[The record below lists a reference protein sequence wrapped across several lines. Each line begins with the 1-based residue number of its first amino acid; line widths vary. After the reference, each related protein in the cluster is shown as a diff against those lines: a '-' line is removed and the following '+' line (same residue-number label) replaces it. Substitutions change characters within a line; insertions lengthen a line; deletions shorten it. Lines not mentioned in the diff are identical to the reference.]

1 MGYQWFYKPLLARG
15 KGCFLFL
22 KSDFFV
28 YGCGI
33 KKKLVR
39 LRSKKMKN
47 NTFVVIMA
55 GGIGSRFWPLSQ
67 TNYPKQFLDILGTG
81 KTFLQETAD
90 RFLPLCPYENMIVVT
105 NAEYKDIVINQLPQV
120 PIENILLEPMRKNTA
135 PCIAYAN
142 SVIAKK
148 NANANIIVSPADH
161 LILNTNKFINIIK
174 SGLDFIAEQSVLLTI
189 GIKPTRPET
198 GYGYIQVN
206 HEEKTSNPILKVKT
220 FTEKPN
226 YELAQF
232 FLKSGDFFWNSGIF
246 IWNIN
251 TINIAFENHL
261 PEVFHLFDEYLN
273 SKNIDE
279 QGLSYIYSE
288 CPNISIDY
296 GIMEK
301 ADNVFVIKADFG
313 WSDLG
318 TWGSLFENLPKD
330 KKSNIVRGNHVY
342 VHDSDNNFIQVPN
355 GKIAVIN
362 GVSNLII
369 VEHENML
376 LISDKNKEQ
385 EIKTVVNQIKL
396 L

>member
-1 MGYQWFYKPLLARG
+1 
-15 KGCFLFL
+15 
-22 KSDFFV
+22 
-28 YGCGI
+28 
-33 KKKLVR
+33 
-39 LRSKKMKN
+39 MKN

-81 KTFLQETAD
+81 KTFLQETAE
-90 RFLPLCPYENMIVVT
+90 RFLSLCPYENMIVVT
-105 NAEYKDIVINQLPQV
+105 NAEYKDIVAEQLPEV
-120 PIENILLEPMRKNTA
+120 PVENILLEPMRKNTA

-142 SVIAKK
+142 SVIAQK
-148 NANANIIVSPADH
+148 NKNANIIVSPADH
-161 LILNTNKFINIIK
+161 LILNTEKFINIIR
-174 SGLDFIAEQSVLLTI
+174 SGLDFISGQSALLTI

-206 HEEKTSNPILKVKT
+206 HEEKSANPILRVKT

-246 IWNIN
+246 IWNVN
-251 TINIAFENHL
+251 TIKKAFEDYL
-261 PEVFHLFDEYLN
+261 PEVFHLFDEFIN
-273 SKNIDE
+273 SNSNEE
-279 QGLSYIYSE
+279 QGLSYVYSE

-318 TWGSLFENLPKD
+318 TWGSLFENLQKD
-330 KKSNIVRGNHVY
+330 KKNNIVRGSQVY
-342 VHDSDNNFIQVPN
+342 VHDSDNNFIQLPN

-362 GVSNLII
+362 GVSNLIV
-369 VEHENML
+369 VEHEDML

-396 L
+396 K